1 MKKRIICI
9 NKTSTYVIEK
19 LNETVR
25 TNVDLS
31 DKIGKTKY
39 MFWGPK
45 ITENEFLW
53 KTAKHV
59 NNNYKVKGEIVAKD
73 DLTTE
78 INIDLVR
85 RPSCYIFY
93 VLVVCWWLIAVVSES
108 LPIAI
113 FSIVFIILAYGG
125 KMNYFDDV
133 ERDIKNIFK

>member
-1 MKKRIICI
+1 MKKRTICI
-9 NKTSTYVIEK
+9 NNTSAYVIEK

-31 DKIGKTKY
+31 DKIGKTKNL
-39 MFWGPK
+39 FWGPK
-45 ITENEFLW
+45 ITENVFLW

-73 DLTTE
+73 ELTTE
-78 INIDLVR
+78 ININLVR

-93 VLVVCWWLIAVVSES
+93 VLVVCWWVMAFVSES
-108 LPIAI
+108 LPIVI
-113 FSIVFIILAYGG
+113 FSIVFIILACGN
-125 KMNYFDDV
+125 KMNYFDEV